1 MDTEGSTTI
10 DTGSLSKRGTEK
22 IVEKILSDARSEAQ
36 DTRAYAETQVED
48 ILNTAM
54 KEANTQRDAM
64 LKKGRQEAETEK
76 SRILSQARLDMR
88 KKVLGAKEQQIQK
101 VIDQA
106 KHTLS
111 NAKKVPQFDKVMERL
126 TLESCVALNGGDLK
140 VSTDK
145 EGMQS
150 ITANKEQIEQM
161 IREETGRET
170 TLTISD
176 DGIRGVVAASPS
188 GVVVDNA
195 LLTRLDRRKRDIRKE
210 LASILF

>member
-1 MDTEGSTTI
+1 MDTEGSATI

-36 DTRAYAETQVED
+36 DTRTYAETQVED

-88 KKVLGAKEQQIQK
+88 KKVLVAKEQQIQK
-101 VIDQA
+101 VIDQT
-106 KHTLS
+106 KLTLLD
-111 NAKKVPQFDKVMERL
+111 AKKVPRFDKVMERL

-150 ITANKEQIEQM
+150 ITASKEQIEQK

-176 DGIRGVVAASPS
+176 DGIRGVVVASPS